1 MTITVNIA
9 EAKARLSALIEA
21 AERGEEVIL
30 ARAGKPVARLSAFA
44 AKPQRRPGI
53 LKELGWV
60 GEPVP
65 YEAFE
70 PDPDHVAW
78 IDEPIAP
85 PLVAPKAS
93 KKTGRTRPKR

>member
-21 AERGEEVIL
+21 AERGEEVVL
-30 ARAGKPVARLSAFA
+30 ARAGKPVARISAYA
-44 AKPQRRPGI
+44 ANTMRRPGI

-60 GEPVP
+60 GEPTP

-70 PDPDHVAW
+70 PDPDHTAW
-78 IDEPIAP
+78 IEEPIVP
-85 PLVAPKAS
+85 PLE
-93 KKTGRTRPKR
+93 PKR

>member
-30 ARAGKPVARLSAFA
+30 ARAGKPVARITQYEAQP
-44 AKPQRRPGI
+44 KRRFGV
-53 LKELGWV
+53 LKEMGWT
-60 GEPVP
+60 GHAP

-78 IDEPIAP
+78 IDEPIEP
-85 PLVAPKAS
+85 PFPDGKPAR
-93 KKTGRTRPKR
+93 KK

>member
-1 MTITVNIA
+1 MTITINIA
-9 EAKARLSALIEA
+9 EAKAKLSALIEA

-30 ARAGKPVARLSAFA
+30 ARAGKPVARISAFES
-44 AKPQRRPGI
+44 KPARRFGI
-53 LKELGWV
+53 LREMGWD
-60 GEPVP
+60 GHAP

-85 PLVAPKAS
+85 PLDD
-93 KKTGRTRPKR
+93 KRR

>member
-21 AERGEEVIL
+21 AERGEEVVL
-30 ARAGKPVARLSAFA
+30 ARAGKPVARITQYE
-44 AKPQRRPGI
+44 AKPRRRPGI
-53 LKELGWV
+53 LKEMGWT
-60 GEPVP
+60 GKPTP

-70 PDPDHVAW
+70 PDPDHTSW

-85 PLVAPKAS
+85 RARRKA
-93 KKTGRTRPKR
+93 KTKPAR